1 MSLLVQGSE
10 QTPMPLPNAR
20 SSVAVPPTPHPAFA
34 GAATY
39 LSQIDI
45 HWAAHVARIGPCL
58 HVPKPAREPYEALVR
73 AVAYQQLHAKAGDAI
88 LGRFLALYP
97 QGAFPTPTQLL
108 DTDPSLQRACG
119 FSGSKLATIRR
130 IAEARLE
137 GVVPSRQLAVAMP
150 DEVLIERL
158 SSIRGIGRWTVE
170 MLLIYSLARADV
182 LPGDDFGVR
191 EGYRRLKSIEKAPSP
206 RDMREIGQLWA
217 PHRTAA
223 SWYLW
228 QLTAPKTST
237 LK

>member
-1 MSLLVQGSE
+1 
-10 QTPMPLPNAR
+10 MPLPDAR
-20 SSVAVPPTPHPAFA
+20 SIVAVPPTPHPDFT
-34 GAATY
+34 GAAAH
-39 LSQIDI
+39 LSQIDS
-45 HWAAHVARIGPCL
+45 HWAAHVGRIGPCL
-58 HVPKPAREPYEALVR
+58 HAPKPAREPYEALVR
-73 AVAYQQLHAKAGDAI
+73 TVAYQQLHAKAGDAI
-88 LGRFLALYP
+88 LSRFLALYP
-97 QGAFPTPTQLL
+97 KRAFPTPTQLL
-108 DTDPSLQRACG
+108 DTDPALQRACG

-137 GVVPSRQLAVAMP
+137 GIVSSRELAVATA

-206 RDMREIGQLWA
+206 RAMREIGQLWA

-228 QLTAPKTST
+228 QLTAAKTSA